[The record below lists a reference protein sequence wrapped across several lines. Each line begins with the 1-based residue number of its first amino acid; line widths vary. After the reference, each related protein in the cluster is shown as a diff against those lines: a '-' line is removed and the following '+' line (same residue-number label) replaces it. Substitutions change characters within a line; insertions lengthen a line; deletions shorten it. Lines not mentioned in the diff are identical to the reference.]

1 MDTTIL
7 LFLVQD
13 GVINGAIYAL
23 IAIALVL
30 VFAVTRVILIPL
42 GEFTAFAALTL
53 AALEAG
59 KAPPTIWL
67 LMVLGLLTAVA
78 TLVWH
83 RHDLTFRR
91 LVFISLVDIA
101 LPVALFWLTRWLAP
115 MKLGLIPMMLLTLA
129 LIVPLGPMMY
139 RIAFEPL
146 AEASVLVLLIAAFGV
161 HLSLMGLGLVFYG
174 PEGVHTPPLISGS
187 FSAGS
192 LIITGQS
199 LAVVLTTVALVGLLA
214 LFFEKT
220 LLGKA
225 LRACSSNRLGARLVG
240 IPTAIAGQLAFA
252 LAALVGAIC
261 GLLIGP
267 ITAIYYDSGFLVG
280 LKAFTAAIMGGL
292 LSYPLTMVAALVVG
306 LVEAFSSFWASALKE
321 VIVFTVII
329 PVLIWRSLAFIHV
342 ADDDE

>member
-1 MDTTIL
+1 MDVTIL

-59 KAPPTIWL
+59 KPPPTIWL
-67 LMVLGLLTAVA
+67 LMVLGLLTAAA

-83 RHDLTFRR
+83 RHDLTLRR
-91 LVFISLVDIA
+91 LAFIGLADIA

-115 MKLGLIPMMLLTLA
+115 MQLGLIPMMLLTLA

-174 PEGVHTPPLISGS
+174 PEGVHTTPLISGS
-187 FSAGS
+187 FSVGS

-214 LFFEKT
+214 IFFEKT

-252 LAALVGAIC
+252 LAALVAAIC

-280 LKAFTAAIMGGL
+280 LKAFVAAIMGGL
-292 LSYPLTMVAALVVG
+292 LSYPLTMAAALVVG
-306 LVEAFSSFWASALKE
+306 LVEAFSSFWASTLKE